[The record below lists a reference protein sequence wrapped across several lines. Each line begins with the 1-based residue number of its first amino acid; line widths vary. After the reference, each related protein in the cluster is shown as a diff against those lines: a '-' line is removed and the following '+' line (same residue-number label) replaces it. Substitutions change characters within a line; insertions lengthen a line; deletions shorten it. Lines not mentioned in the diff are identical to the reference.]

1 MTPQTLTRAP
11 RSRPGVDRIAR
22 VVPLV
27 LGGAVVI
34 LVLSWLVR
42 GPDFVD
48 RVTIANRT
56 AFDVDVDVAGSD
68 GRVLALTYV
77 PAGDTKAV
85 RGVID
90 QGDIWIFHLSYGGTD
105 AGTLRLERTRLEQR
119 DWKLEIPEEVAE
131 RLDRA
136 GHEPSAP

>member
-1 MTPQTLTRAP
+1 MEPQTLTRAP
-11 RSRPGVDRIAR
+11 QSRPALDGVVRAI
-22 VVPLV
+22 PLV

-42 GPDFVD
+42 GPEFVD
-48 RVTIANRT
+48 RVTIANQT
-56 AFDVDVDVAGSD
+56 AFYVDVDVAGSD

-90 QGDIWIFHLSYGGTD
+90 QGDVWVFRFSYGGTD

-119 DWKLEIPEEVAE
+119 DWKVEIPEEVAE